1 MCWLVGHGITGS
13 HGRCFVVVDACP
25 KKGILSTRAAFN
37 GPYTRVREARNGFG
51 SAALTIFFPIGLSK
65 MAQYGQLFSA
75 AAEIIHRCHASD
87 YCLSRDLITVCH
99 ETLSSEVRPDSQGSL
114 SRPLKQPLH

>member
-75 AAEIIHRCHASD
+75 AAEMYSSLSRFRLLCVTRLDHR
-87 YCLSRDLITVCH
+87 LSRDF
-99 ETLSSEVRPDSQGSL
+99 E
-114 SRPLKQPLH
+114 